1 MKKAAF
7 AILSAL
13 ILLLSGCAPPH
24 PTPAPDR
31 AGEFES
37 VPTVESEEGCAR
49 AELED
54 WLEVIGER
62 SAAFMNHAAQ
72 HFETDDLAET
82 AAALEKIE
90 RTLMNS
96 KRPVPECGRA
106 AHEAALALMRDVIG
120 AYERA
125 ANGGGRDALRS
136 FMQDAN
142 VSYDALSAE
151 LDALTDRLSEMYGL
165 RRVDQEP

>member
-13 ILLLSGCAPPH
+13 ILLLSGCAPPS
-24 PTPAPDR
+24 PTPAPGR
-31 AGEFES
+31 TGEFER

-62 SAAFMNHAAQ
+62 SAAFMDYAARNV
-72 HFETDDLAET
+72 ETDDPAET

-90 RTLMNS
+90 RTLINT

-106 AHEAALALMRDVIG
+106 AHEAALALMREVID

-125 ANGGGRDALRS
+125 ANGEGRDVLRT
-136 FMQDAN
+136 FMQEAN
-142 VSYDALSAE
+142 VSYEALSAE

-165 RRVDQEP
+165 RRADQEP